1 MTSSLSIA
9 EITMQSETVCEV
21 PSSTV
26 QSSAVSSGLLADTDP
41 AHADPLHRAID
52 RILDRSFHQR
62 QVPVLSTGLPKDM
75 KADFAKADGFAVDD
89 KSVTRVEAE
98 TAASNIPDGVAWQ
111 RSMGHDVKGF
121 EWGGF
126 SATQK
131 VIFMFQAGAVIGMW
145 LCANIELVAH

>member
-1 MTSSLSIA
+1 
-9 EITMQSETVCEV
+9 
-21 PSSTV
+21 
-26 QSSAVSSGLLADTDP
+26 
-41 AHADPLHRAID
+41 
-52 RILDRSFHQR
+52 
-62 QVPVLSTGLPKDM
+62 M

-145 LCANIELVAH
+145 LCANIELVAHWQDEYHLEQKLALTWLTSFLAVSQPQESESLSVLESYLRILGVKTVYYRWDDWCWD